1 MEILKVD
8 GFQYRHHYI
17 TADGKRV
24 WVCTD
29 QNCTVKMVTTVD
41 KKLVRKVGKHEH
53 KQHET
58 GYAPGKSM
66 LADFKRKKE
75 KFLSEKER
83 VKKIKSRAEMEKK
96 KSDFDRKLREA
107 ILRTNF
113 LEELMYAQL

>member
-8 GFQYRHHYI
+8 GFEYHHYYI

-29 QNCTVKMVTTVD
+29 QKCTVKLTTTMD
-41 KKLVRKVGKHEH
+41 KKVVRKVGKHEH
-53 KQHET
+53 KQIET
-58 GYAPGKSM
+58 GYSPGKSM
-66 LADFKRKKE
+66 LADYKRKKE

-83 VKKIKSRAEMEKK
+83 VKKIRSRAEMEKK
-96 KSDFDRKLREA
+96 KCDFDRKLREA

-113 LEELMYAQL
+113 LEELMYAPL